1 MVTTYCVEQP
11 RVVLDETSVLSR
23 CALWRSAFKGFSV
36 SYPAELLNSEP
47 AAAWMR
53 RYRVTVDVRTAAE
66 LNLALASGIRS
77 AQLVMHPR
85 NAAAVAS
92 AGMGQASRLVVDSD
106 QQAAALARGA
116 RRREHVFVCAGPG
129 MPAVVAEVLR
139 HRELDPVGLHCAADP
154 AHDPIGL
161 GALRSALAD
170 MAMIRRGHSV
180 LLSRISLAGM
190 DGGLFGLHPWALR
203 RVAGALGDVLEE
215 QCARYRFPRPALT
228 VAPSVHALLPR
239 DVNAA

>member
-1 MVTTYCVEQP
+1 MTTYYVEQP
-11 RVVLDETSVLSR
+11 QALLDESVILRR
-23 CALWRSAFKGFSV
+23 CALWRSAFKGSSV
-36 SYPAELLNSEP
+36 SYPAELLSFEP
-47 AAAWMR
+47 AAAWIR
-53 RYRVTVDVRTAAE
+53 RHRVTVDVLTAAE

-77 AQLVMHPR
+77 SQLVMHPR
-85 NAAAVAS
+85 NAAAIAS
-92 AGMGQASRLVVDSD
+92 AGMGQAARLVVDSD

-116 RRREHVFVCAGPG
+116 QRREHVLVCAGPG
-129 MPAVVAEVLR
+129 IPAVVAEVLK
-139 HRELDPVGLHCAADP
+139 HRQLHLVGLHCTPDP

-170 MAMIRRGHSV
+170 MAMIRRSHSV

-203 RVAGALGDVLEE
+203 RVADALGEVLEE

-228 VAPSVHALLPR
+228 VAPSVDALLPR
-239 DVNAA
+239 DINAA

>member
-1 MVTTYCVEQP
+1 MTTYYVEQ
-11 RVVLDETSVLSR
+11 RQALLDETVVLRR
-23 CALWRSAFKGFSV
+23 CALWRSAFKRSAV
-36 SYPAELLNSEP
+36 SFPAELLGFDP

-53 RYRVTVDVRTAAE
+53 RHRVTVDVMTAAE

-85 NAAAVAS
+85 NAAAIAR
-92 AGMGQASRLVVDSD
+92 AGMGRVARLVIDSD
-106 QQAAALARGA
+106 QEAAALARGLQ
-116 RRREHVFVCAGPG
+116 RREHVLVGAGPG

-139 HRELDPVGLHCAADP
+139 YRQLDLIGLHCAADP
-154 AHDPIGL
+154 SHDPIGL
-161 GALRSALAD
+161 GALRSAVVE
-170 MAMIRRGHSV
+170 MAMIRRRHSV
-180 LLSRISLAGM
+180 LLSRISLAGL

-203 RVAGALGDVLEE
+203 RVADAFGEVLEE

-228 VAPSVHALLPR
+228 VTPSVHALLPR

>member
-1 MVTTYCVEQP
+1 MVTAYYVEQP
-11 RVVLDETSVLSR
+11 RVVLDETVMLSR
-23 CALWRSAFKGFSV
+23 CALWRSAFRGFSV
-36 SYPAELLNSEP
+36 SYPAELLGMEP
-47 AAAWMR
+47 TAAWLR
-53 RYRVTVDVRTAAE
+53 RHRVTVDVRTAAE

-92 AGMGQASRLVVDSD
+92 AGMGQASRLVIDSD

-129 MPAVVAEVLR
+129 MPSVIAEVLR
-139 HRELDPVGLHCAADP
+139 HRQLDPIGLHCAADP
-154 AHDPIGL
+154 SQDPIGL

-203 RVAGALGDVLEE
+203 RVAGALGEVLEE
-215 QCARYRFPRPALT
+215 QCARFRFPRPALT

>member
-1 MVTTYCVEQP
+1 MVTTYYVEQP
-11 RVVLDETSVLSR
+11 QALLDETSVLSR

-116 RRREHVFVCAGPG
+116 QRREHVLVGAGG
-129 MPAVVAEVLR
+129 DMHSVIAEVVR
-139 HRELDPVGLHCAADP
+139 HRQLDPIGLHCAADP

-203 RVAGALGDVLEE
+203 RVAGALSDVLEE
-215 QCARYRFPRPALT
+215 QCARFRFPRPALT